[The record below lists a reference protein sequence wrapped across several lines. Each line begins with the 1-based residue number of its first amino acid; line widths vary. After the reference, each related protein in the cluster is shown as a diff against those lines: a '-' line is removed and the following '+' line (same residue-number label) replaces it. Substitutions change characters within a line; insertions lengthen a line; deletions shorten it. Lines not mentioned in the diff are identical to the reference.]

1 MSPLLASLPEKPTA
15 EELRN
20 VFSVWESARRPVMLK
35 VIEATL
41 KEGELRHKDGFFFQW
56 FRAIMTWAI
65 GKAFWVWAAVDSW
78 FRPRGSVVRNV
89 FEI

>member
-1 MSPLLASLPEKPTA
+1 
-15 EELRN
+15 
-20 VFSVWESARRPVMLK
+20 MLK

-56 FRAIMTWAI
+56 FRAIMTWVV
-65 GKAFWVWAAVDSW
+65 GKVFWVWATVGSW
-78 FRPRGSVVRNV
+78 FQLKERVVSNV